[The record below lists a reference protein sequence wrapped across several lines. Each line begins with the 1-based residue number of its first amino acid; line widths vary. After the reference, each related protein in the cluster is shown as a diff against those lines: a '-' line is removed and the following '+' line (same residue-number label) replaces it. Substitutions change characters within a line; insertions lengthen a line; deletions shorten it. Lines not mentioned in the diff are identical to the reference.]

1 MMDGGLY
8 ERVRA
13 ELQKLEMSGAK
24 RRLPEARF
32 CGTQVIADGRRML
45 NLSSNDY
52 LGLSSDIS
60 FQNSFLEIFDK
71 SNEFVMSSCSSRLL
85 TGNFSAYGELEHCL
99 SDMYGRAAVVFS
111 SGYHANSG
119 ILPAITDSH
128 SLILADKLVHASIID
143 GLRLS
148 KATVMRYAHNN
159 YEHLCNLL
167 QKYAAD
173 YREVI
178 IVTESIFSMDGDIA
192 DLRLLVGLKRQ
203 YANLYLYV
211 DEAHAF
217 GVRGEKGLGVCEET
231 GVSDDIDFLVG
242 TFGKAAASFGAFL
255 ICAPEVKDY
264 MVNKMRTLIYTTALP
279 PFCIYWTLSVL
290 KRFPDF
296 GPKRG
301 HLKEIAEKVRKG
313 AEKKG
318 YVSESRS
325 HIIPIV
331 AGSNDAAIRLA
342 QDMQNSGFYVLPLRP
357 PTVPEGTSRL
367 RLSLTAAITLE
378 EAERFV
384 DVLPSNK

>member
-8 ERVRA
+8 ERIRA
-13 ELQKLEMSGAK
+13 ELQKLEVSGAK
-24 RRLPEARF
+24 RRLPEVRF
-32 CGTQVIADGRRML
+32 DGTQVIAGGRRML

-60 FQNSFLEIFDK
+60 MQNSFLEDFAGK
-71 SNEFVMSSCSSRLL
+71 KEFSMSSCSSRLL
-85 TGNFSAYGELEHCL
+85 TGNFSAYGELEQCL

-119 ILPAITDSH
+119 ILPAITDSQ

-159 YEHLCNLL
+159 YEHLCILL
-167 QKYAAD
+167 QKYAAN

-192 DLRLLVGLKRQ
+192 DLRFLAGLKKQ
-203 YANLYLYV
+203 YDNLYLYV

-217 GVRGEKGLGVCEET
+217 GVRGEKGLGVCEEA
-231 GVSDDIDFLVG
+231 GVSGEIDFLVG

-255 ICAPEVKDY
+255 ICAPEVKEY

-290 KRFPDF
+290 NRFPEF
-296 GPKRG
+296 GQKRR
-301 HLKEIAEKVRKG
+301 HLQEIAEKVRKG

-318 YVSESRS
+318 YVSESQS
-325 HIIPIV
+325 HIIPVV
-331 AGSNDAAIRLA
+331 AGSNEAAIRLA
-342 QDMQNSGFYVLPLRP
+342 QDMQNAGFYVLPLRP

-378 EAERFV
+378 ETERFI
-384 DVLPSNK
+384 DVLPAKQ